1 VVFVVAIQGTAAV
14 VAEVEAEAEDIV
26 PILPLGREEAG
37 QDTIQDIV
45 GAHEL
50 LPTGNFL
57 HRMLAFQWGT
67 YKGPSEFLS

>member
-1 VVFVVAIQGTAAV
+1 VEFVEATQDTAAV
-14 VAEVEAEAEDIV
+14 LVEAGAEDIV
-26 PILPLGREEAG
+26 PILGKAEAG
-37 QDTIQDIV
+37 QDIIQDIV
-45 GAHEL
+45 EVHEP

>member
-1 VVFVVAIQGTAAV
+1 VQVAFVEATQGTAAV
-14 VAEVEAEAEDIV
+14 VAEAEVEDIV
-26 PILPLGREEAG
+26 PILPLDREEAG

-45 GAHEL
+45 GAHEH
-50 LPTGNFL
+50 LPIGNFL